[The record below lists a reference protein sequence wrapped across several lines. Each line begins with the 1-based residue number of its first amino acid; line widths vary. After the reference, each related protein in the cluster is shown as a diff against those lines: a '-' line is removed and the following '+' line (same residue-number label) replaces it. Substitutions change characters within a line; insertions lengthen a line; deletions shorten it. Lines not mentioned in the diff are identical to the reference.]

1 MEQKWKS
8 SVPPLVMELR
18 QHHLLRRRRRK
29 KNPGGNPLRAYC
41 FPRAA
46 AAASALGWIQ
56 RKEKEDKKYINL
68 RMKMQIGA
76 RCKTRIPG
84 RTWRGSRTQKEQEE
98 EGEGFFSFLF
108 FFFLSVAQPDQKT
121 HTCQS
126 ERWCSTAAPLSGI
139 EMQSNKWR
147 SSDARTHEATS
158 RVLLSTALRLR
169 HQQDDWIWQ
178 IFRTVAI
185 TLKVVAFFNGM
196 GFLFLFLASFLLR
209 LFLER
214 GPPMCRV
221 WPHQRVAVF
230 SKAIVRATFCPSV
243 LPKGGL
249 PPLSPGLQKDA
260 ETSHDISR

>member
-46 AAASALGWIQ
+46 AAAASALGWIQ
-56 RKEKEDKKYINL
+56 KKEKEDKKNIY
-68 RMKMQIGA
+68 K
-76 RCKTRIPG
+76 
-84 RTWRGSRTQKEQEE
+84 SEE
-98 EGEGFFSFLF
+98 ENANRCTMQNADPGQNLAREPHTEGAGGGRRRIF

-147 SSDARTHEATS
+147 SRDARTHARSNKPRFAQHRSATAPPAGRLDMANIPHSWRS
-158 RVLLSTALRLR
+158 R
-169 HQQDDWIWQ
+169 
-178 IFRTVAI
+178 
-185 TLKVVAFFNGM
+185 
-196 GFLFLFLASFLLR
+196 
-209 LFLER
+209 
-214 GPPMCRV
+214 
-221 WPHQRVAVF
+221 
-230 SKAIVRATFCPSV
+230 
-243 LPKGGL
+243 
-249 PPLSPGLQKDA
+249 
-260 ETSHDISR
+260 